1 MTTESTSQ
9 LSPTDAPID
18 GQNIRIE
25 RANLDDLK
33 ALVALENQAFEGDK
47 LTKRRLKHWITAQ
60 NAIFI
65 VAKHQQDI
73 LGYALTILHKGS
85 ALARL
90 YSLAVSPLARG
101 LGIAAKLIQKCEKS
115 AFKQGRLYLRLEVA
129 ENNQAAISLYRK
141 LGFEEFGFYQ
151 DYYHDHQAA
160 LRMQKR
166 LYFAHDTI
174 VEQDNSQQ
182 SIAVPWYQQTTP
194 FTCGPAAA
202 MMAMATLDNNY
213 TPNQNDELHLW
224 REATT
229 IFMTSGHGG
238 CHPVGL
244 ALALQKRQFNVK
256 VFLNQSDTLFLDGVR
271 SDEKR
276 TIIELVEKDFK
287 QRAVEQQIA
296 VEYYGYQLQDLET
309 WFNQGAMIILLIS
322 TYQLDGTKAP
332 HWVCVSGI
340 DNECVYIHD
349 PDPTDEDDNQLNCQ
363 YMPIARDVFSR
374 MNRYGKNKLSCAIV
388 VERES

>member
-1 MTTESTSQ
+1 MSAETTKQIPAISKEI
-9 LSPTDAPID
+9 DAL
-18 GQNIRIE
+18 NIQITT
-25 RANLDDLK
+25 ATLDDLK
-33 ALVALENQAFEGDK
+33 ALVALENQAFDGDK

-60 NAIFI
+60 NAIFV

-73 LGYALTILHKGS
+73 LGYVLTILHKGS

-115 AFKQGRLYLRLEVA
+115 AYKQGRLYLRLEVA
-129 ENNQAAISLYRK
+129 ENNQAAIGLYRK

-166 LYFAHDTI
+166 LYFALDVI
-174 VEQDNSQQ
+174 AEKDIQQ
-182 SIAVPWYQQTTP
+182 NVVTVPWYQQTTP

-202 MMAMATLDNNY
+202 MMAMATLDQNY
-213 TPNQNDELHLW
+213 TPNQNDEIHLW

-244 ALALQKRQFNVK
+244 ALALKKRQFNVR
-256 VFLNQSDTLFLDGVR
+256 VLLNQSDTLFIDGVR

-276 TIIELVEKDFK
+276 AIIELVEKDFK
-287 QRAVEQQIA
+287 QNALEQQIP
-296 VEYYGYQLQDLET
+296 VEYYGYQLQDIET
-309 WFNQGAMIILLIS
+309 WINQGAMVILLIS

-388 VERES
+388 VAKP